1 MIAGQPGMPAPAA
14 PLLRARGLVQRY
26 TSGRRLFGPPAH
38 VRAVDGIDLDVR
50 PGEVLG
56 IVGESGSG
64 KSTLGRM
71 LLGLEQPFAGTV
83 EWQGQPMPPPGTA
96 AWRALRAQMQLIY
109 QAPLAAL
116 DRRMTIGAQIAEPLQ
131 IHGLAQDKDAR
142 VAELMARVGL
152 RPDQAGRHPH
162 ELSGGQRQR
171 VVIARA
177 LATKPRFLVCDEPVS
192 ALDVSIQAQVVNLL
206 RDLQEQEGLT
216 MVFISHDLK
225 VVRNICD
232 RVAVMYLGRIVEE
245 APSDRIFADPRH
257 PYTQAL
263 VSSVPR
269 PGRGLAGRILLKGEP
284 PNPANRPGG
293 CAFHPRCPM
302 AAPDCARIVPP
313 LERHAGRLAACIRLD
328 EAGGPASRPPQL
340 PLSA

>member
-1 MIAGQPGMPAPAA
+1 MNAILQAT
-14 PLLRARGLVQRY
+14 GLVQQY
-26 TSGRRLFGPPAH
+26 TTAKSLFGKPGT
-38 VRAVDGIDLDVR
+38 VRAVDGVDLTVN
-50 PGEVLG
+50 PGEVVG

-71 LLGLEQPFAGTV
+71 LLGLEAPFSGRV
-83 EWQGQPMPPPGTA
+83 SYLGRPMPAPRSA
-96 AWRALRAQMQLIY
+96 EWRRLRAQMQLIF
-109 QAPLAAL
+109 QDPLAAL
-116 DRRMTIGAQIAEPLQ
+116 DRRLTVAAQIAEPLD
-131 IHGLAQDKDAR
+131 IHRIASGAERQER
-142 VAELMARVGL
+142 VAALIHRVGL
-152 RPDQAGRHPH
+152 RPDQARRYPH

-177 LATKPRFLVCDEPVS
+177 LASQPRFLVCDEPVS

-206 RDLQEQEGLT
+206 RDLQEREGLS

-263 VSSVPR
+263 VSSVPKA
-269 PGRGLAGRILLKGEP
+269 GAGLRGRIILQGEP
-284 PNPANRPGG
+284 PNPAARPAG
-293 CAFHPRCPM
+293 CAFHPRCRIAD
-302 AAPDCARIVPP
+302 AACAAKVPA
-313 LERHAGRLAACIRLD
+313 LERHDGRLAACLKLQSNQRT
-328 EAGGPASRPPQL
+328 AA
-340 PLSA
+340 